1 MAISTIKQ
9 AISQDVKVT
18 SMSYKN
24 ICELLIVLKD
34 QQSISQQ
41 SVIDL
46 SNMICSLSRGGYVV
60 QLGLSP
66 LEMMLTYDQVK
77 PALKYLE
84 LLKEYDNALE
94 KRDVK
99 VLEEMK
105 MKYVSNKS
113 ISSGLDDLVQLI
125 QKKFK

>member
-9 AISQDVKVT
+9 AISQEVKVT

-46 SNMICSLSRGGYVV
+46 SNTICSLSRGGYVV

-66 LEMMLTYDQVK
+66 LEMMLTFNQVK

-105 MKYVSNKS
+105 MKYVNNKS

>member
-9 AISQDVKVT
+9 AISQEVKVT

-41 SVIDL
+41 SVIEL
-46 SNMICSLSRGGYVV
+46 SNVICSLSRGGYVV

-66 LEMMLTYDQVK
+66 LEMMLAYNQVK
-77 PALKYLE
+77 PALRYLR
-84 LLKEYDNALE
+84 LLK
-94 KRDVK
+94 
-99 VLEEMK
+99 
-105 MKYVSNKS
+105 
-113 ISSGLDDLVQLI
+113 
-125 QKKFK
+125 

>member
-9 AISQDVKVT
+9 AISQEVKVT

-66 LEMMLTYDQVK
+66 LEMMLTFNQVK

-105 MKYVSNKS
+105 MKYVNNKS

>member
-9 AISQDVKVT
+9 AISQEVKVT

-105 MKYVSNKS
+105 MKYVNSKS

>member
-9 AISQDVKVT
+9 AISQEVKVT

-84 LLKEYDNALE
+84 LLEEYDNALE

-105 MKYVSNKS
+105 MKYVNNKS
-113 ISSGLDDLVQLI
+113 ISSGLDDLVQLS

>member
-9 AISQDVKVT
+9 AISQEVKVT

-46 SNMICSLSRGGYVV
+46 SNVICSLSRGGYVV

-66 LEMMLTYDQVK
+66 LEMMLAYNQVK
-77 PALKYLE
+77 PALKYLG
-84 LLKEYDNALE
+84 LLKEYDNALQ

-105 MKYVSNKS
+105 TKYVNNKS

>member
-9 AISQDVKVT
+9 AISQEVKVT

-105 MKYVSNKS
+105 MKYVNNKS

>member
-9 AISQDVKVT
+9 AISQEVKVT

-24 ICELLIVLKD
+24 ICELLIVLKV

-105 MKYVSNKS
+105 MKYVNNKS

>member
-9 AISQDVKVT
+9 AISQEVKVT

-46 SNMICSLSRGGYVV
+46 SNVICSLSRGGYVV

-66 LEMMLTYDQVK
+66 LEMMLAYNQVK
-77 PALKYLE
+77 PALRYLG
-84 LLKEYDNALE
+84 LLKEYDNALQ

-105 MKYVSNKS
+105 MKYVNNKS